1 MGNSS
6 KRMLRSAG
14 VVVATAA
21 LTATLAPPSTAGSGS
36 WHILSPERV
45 EDARLTET
53 AFKEIDA
60 SITTVEFR
68 KGGQGNIEVCGYDRT
83 ERISASR
90 QSRWD
95 TTTSRTGRTL
105 ILQYK
110 KVRQGKSAFNRLK
123 QTYADCTSDNF
134 AKPERVTV
142 NYQFL
147 KKKKQARLVWALY
160 KTDAKTDI
168 QRAESLLVKRAGGAL
183 IITRAIVRDVTTTG
197 PLKTKL
203 NAKMTARQFKKYKG
217 IAYF

>member
-1 MGNSS
+1 
-6 KRMLRSAG
+6 
-14 VVVATAA
+14 
-21 LTATLAPPSTAGSGS
+21 LA
-36 WHILSPERV
+36 PERV
-45 EDARLTET
+45 EQARLTEPV
-53 AFKEIDA
+53 FKKIDP
-60 SITTVEFR
+60 SITGVEYR

-90 QSRWD
+90 QSRWS

-110 KVRQGKSAFNRLK
+110 KVRAGKNAFARLK
-123 QTYADCTSDNF
+123 STYAGCTSDDF
-134 AKPERVTV
+134 AKPSRVTV
-142 NYQFL
+142 KYTFL

-168 QRAESLLVKRAGGAL
+168 QRAESLNVKRAGGAL

-203 NAKMTARQFKKYKG
+203 NSRMTARQFKKYKN
-217 IAYF
+217 AAFF